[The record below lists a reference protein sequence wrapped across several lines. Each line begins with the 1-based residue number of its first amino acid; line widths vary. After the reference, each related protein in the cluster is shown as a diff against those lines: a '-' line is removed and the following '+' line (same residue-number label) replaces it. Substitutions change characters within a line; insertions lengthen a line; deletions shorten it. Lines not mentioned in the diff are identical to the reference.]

1 MKSESKMKL
10 SVMEVQI
17 LEIQIDVR
25 IDIWELYS
33 AGNARKK
40 LKLQLIQDYQQRF
53 EERCEDQSHKKVK
66 TRTPPGQSQSILGH
80 FL

>member
-1 MKSESKMKL
+1 MISESKMKL
-10 SVMEVQI
+10 SAMEVNI

-25 IDIWELYS
+25 SDFLGLYP
-33 AGNARKK
+33 AGNARYK
-40 LKLQLIQDYQQRF
+40 LKLQPIQDYQQRF

-66 TRTPPGQSQSILGH
+66 TRTTPGQSQTTLGY